1 VKARWTNPSGV
12 EGIPLVTAGTRPAIV
27 LSRPPIAQRAPDAR
41 TQRFVAF
48 VPLYLFVGRC
58 EFVSGS
64 FCDCA
69 HQENYE
75 RETAV
80 MP

>member
-1 VKARWTNPSGV
+1 MKASWTNPSGV

-27 LSRPPIAQRAPDAR
+27 LSRPPIAQRAANAR
-41 TQRFVAF
+41 TGRFLAF
-48 VPLYLFVGRC
+48 VPLYLFVGRYK
-58 EFVSGS
+58 FVSGS

-69 HQENYE
+69 HEENYE
-75 RETAV
+75 REIAD